1 MINIVIILFLIILY
15 LLSFL
20 KKEYFKDP
28 IISYS
33 KMCKKIQD
41 VKYREL
47 SDSESQALR
56 KIIDVSIPKKITY
69 NCPDS
74 NVKVKKSA
82 VGKTVEPKLIKG
94 EQYGFDPSDIK
105 KLDSKLV
112 RNIGGKEFVSNIDMV
127 PVLVA
132 QLKQVKIGGE
142 ESIRKSN
149 MFMKKLTEMDDKL
162 KEIESW
168 KKEKEGSTEDI

>member
-15 LLSFL
+15 LLSFF
-20 KKEYFKDP
+20 KTEYFKVP

-33 KMCKKIQD
+33 NMCKKIQD

-47 SDSESQALR
+47 RDDESQKLR

-69 NCPDS
+69 NCPDP
-74 NVKVKKSA
+74 NVKVQKSA
-82 VGKTVEPKLIKG
+82 IGKTVEPKLIKG

-105 KLDSKLV
+105 KVDSKLV

-168 KKEKEGSTEDI
+168 KKEQEGSTDDI